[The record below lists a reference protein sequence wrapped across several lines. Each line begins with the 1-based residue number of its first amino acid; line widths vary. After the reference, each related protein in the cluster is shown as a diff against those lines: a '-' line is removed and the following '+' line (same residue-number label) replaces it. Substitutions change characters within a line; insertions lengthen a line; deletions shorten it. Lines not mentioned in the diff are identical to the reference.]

1 MSPQESYEAK
11 NDFDIAVI
19 GMSCRFPQAKN
30 VEEFWENLCNAKESV
45 SFFSDE
51 ELIESGVDESLIK
64 DPYYVKARGIVDDID
79 KFDAQFFNFFP
90 KEAELLDPQQ
100 RVFLECSYEALE
112 DAGCNTDTYPGII
125 GVWGGVG
132 MNTYLHPFLASK
144 PKVITTSE
152 GYQLSIGNEKDFLA
166 TRVSY
171 KLNLKGPSLDLQTA
185 CSTSLVAI
193 HNACLNLLN
202 YQCDCA
208 LAGGSTIFI
217 PQKSGYL
224 YQEGMILSPDG
235 HCRPFDNDAKGTV
248 GGNGCGIVVLKRLN
262 DAIADKDHIYAVI
275 KASACNNDGA
285 DRVGYTAP
293 GIEGQANVIATAL
306 SLANIDP
313 STIQY
318 VEAHG
323 TGTVLGDPIEIS
335 ALTKVYREFTQEK
348 NYCAIGSVKSNFGH
362 LDAAAGVAGFM
373 KTVLS
378 LYHSKIPPSINFK
391 NYNTKIDFHSS
402 PFYVAKDLSEWKN
415 NSNAPRRA
423 AVSSF
428 GIGGTNA
435 HVILEEAP
443 KKESKIKI
451 LESRETSSSQ
461 HSHLLTLSAKSTNA
475 LKEQKEKLYEYIK
488 NHQNSS
494 ELDLEDVAFTLQT
507 GRKEYNLRH
516 AFVARSF
523 QEALDILRLGDVK
536 SAFSGKVSND
546 TVNPQIAFMFTGQGS
561 QYAAMGRGIYENEKT
576 YSQIVDYCSEYLKP
590 LLSIDLR
597 DVLLPDEKF
606 IEQASYQIDQTFIT
620 QPALFVVQY
629 ALSRLFISWGINPTI
644 MVGHS
649 IGEYTAACLS
659 GVISLEDTL
668 RLVALRGK
676 LMQSMPAG
684 AMTGVSINETEVKNL
699 LSDAVS
705 VAAINSPNFLT
716 LSGPF
721 EAIQKTEQLL
731 KEKQIDFRRLHTS
744 HAFHSAMMD
753 PVLRRFE
760 EEVKKIKLNT
770 PSIPY
775 LSNVSGKI
783 ITERDAKDPAYYGRH
798 LRSTVRFSENM
809 QEILKLKGITLL
821 EIGPGNTLS
830 SFARS
835 HSGIAPSNIISTIR
849 HPKEERNDY
858 SFLLSSLA
866 RLWVNGQKINWSE
879 LHKNSPSSASKVSLP
894 TYPFERKRY
903 WLDLKDSHFPKQQST
918 DTTKR
923 SIEDWFYTPSWK
935 RKNVILKPLIKK
947 QKWLI
952 LAAKDEIID
961 DFMKDELFKD
971 DQIVTTAYSGKSFK
985 RIDETSFVVNPR
997 GEEDLRKLLETMKN
1011 EDTFPENILVL
1022 WNIDRAD
1029 YDEVSSVEK
1038 QDESYMGY
1046 YSLVTLAKAL
1056 SQFNLKDP
1064 INISSVTLNMFDVAD
1079 NDISQPEERTIIG
1092 PVNVIPQEYP
1102 SLKCKI
1108 IDLENT
1114 NYNESLIRSILN
1126 EVVYDPKDRI
1136 VSCRGKY
1143 KWVQS
1148 FESFQITTGKTASES
1163 LLRKNGVYLITGGL
1177 GRIGFKL
1184 TEVLSKDFLAKV
1196 ILTTVDSFPN
1206 KKRWTNWLQ
1215 THPAEDPV
1223 SHKIKQLKEL
1233 ESFGAEIQ
1241 VYKADAS
1248 NMKEMKEIVD
1258 TIIETYGELNG
1269 VFHLAGQV
1277 GEKAIRPISELT
1289 DNDFDDQI
1297 KPKIEGAKVLK
1308 EVLKRKRADFVF
1320 LMSSLSTVA
1329 GGIGLTAYSAANSFL
1344 DAFVL
1349 KVNKSSITRWI
1360 SVAWDGWKFLEDE
1373 TSGFIAGD
1381 SLILPEEGQEAFKLA
1396 LNLYAPSRIV
1406 ISKTDLQKRI
1416 IENLT
1421 HSKIALSEKGT
1432 NELLRKDISIIEKEH
1447 ISLNGNGNGSSALS
1461 DSSLAG
1467 SIAESDRPEL
1477 ATEYASPSGELENQI
1492 LEVWRELLGINKI
1505 GRNDSF
1511 FDLGGNS
1518 LLGTQLITKLR
1529 QTFKCEL
1536 PLKSLFQEPTIAG
1549 IASVIESQRLEANF
1563 NISRVDELL
1572 KKVSKLSDEEVLK
1585 LLKQKNAN
1593 G

>member
-1 MSPQESYEAK
+1 
-11 NDFDIAVI
+11 
-19 GMSCRFPQAKN
+19 
-30 VEEFWENLCNAKESV
+30 
-45 SFFSDE
+45 
-51 ELIESGVDESLIK
+51 
-64 DPYYVKARGIVDDID
+64 
-79 KFDAQFFNFFP
+79 
-90 KEAELLDPQQ
+90 
-100 RVFLECSYEALE
+100 
-112 DAGCNTDTYPGII
+112 
-125 GVWGGVG
+125 
-132 MNTYLHPFLASK
+132 
-144 PKVITTSE
+144 
-152 GYQLSIGNEKDFLA
+152 
-166 TRVSY
+166 
-171 KLNLKGPSLDLQTA
+171 LNL
-185 CSTSLVAI
+185 I
-193 HNACLNLLN
+193 N

-235 HCRPFDNDAKGTV
+235 HCRPFDNEAKGTV
-248 GGNGCGIVVLKRLN
+248 GGNGCGVVVLKRLN

-373 KTVLS
+373 KTVLC

-402 PFYVAKDLSEWKN
+402 PFYVAKELSEWKN
-415 NSNAPRRA
+415 NNNAPRRA

-443 KKESKIKI
+443 GKESKIKTA
-451 LESRETSSSQ
+451 ESRDTSSLQ
-461 HSHLLTLSAKSTNA
+461 HSQILTLSAKSINA
-475 LKEQKEKLYEYIK
+475 LKEQKEKLYEYL
-488 NHQNSS
+488 NNNQNSS
-494 ELDLEDVAFTLQT
+494 EAKLEDIAFTLQT
-507 GRKEYNLRH
+507 GRKEYNFRH
-516 AFVARSF
+516 AFVAQSF
-523 QEALDILRLGDVK
+523 QQAIDILRLGDAK

-546 TVNPQIAFMFTGQGS
+546 TLNPQIAFMFTGQGS
-561 QYAAMGRGIYENEKT
+561 QYAAMGRSIYECEKT
-576 YSQIVDYCSEYLKP
+576 YREIVDYCSEYLKP
-590 LLSIDLR
+590 FLSIDLR

-629 ALSRLFISWGINPTI
+629 ALSKLLISWGINPTI

-684 AMTGVSINETEVKNL
+684 AMTGVSISENEVKNV
-699 LSDAVS
+699 LSDVAVS
-705 VAAINSPNFLT
+705 VAAVNSPDFLT

-721 EAIQKTEQLL
+721 EAIQKTEQIL

-753 PVLRRFE
+753 PILRKFE
-760 EEVKKIKLNT
+760 EEVKKITLNR

-783 ITERDAKDPAYYGRH
+783 ITEREAKDPAYYGRH
-798 LRSTVRFSENM
+798 LRHTVRFSENM
-809 QEILKLKGITLL
+809 QEILKLKGIMLL

-835 HSGIAPSNIISTIR
+835 HQGVAPSNIISTIR
-849 HPKEERNDY
+849 HPKEERDDY
-858 SFLLSSLA
+858 SFLLSSLS
-866 RLWVNGQKINWSE
+866 RLWVNGHKINWNE
-879 LHKNSPSSASKVSLP
+879 LHKNSFSGTSKISLP

-903 WLDLKDSHFPKQQST
+903 WLDLKNTHSQKQQSIEAV
-918 DTTKR
+918 KR
-923 SIEDWFYTPSWK
+923 SIEDWFYAPSWK
-935 RKNVILKPLIKK
+935 RKNVILKPLTQK

-997 GEEDLRKLLETMKN
+997 DEEDLGKLLETLKS
-1011 EDTFPENILVL
+1011 EETFPENILVL
-1022 WNIDRAD
+1022 WNIDRSD
-1029 YDEVSSVEK
+1029 YDEISSAEK

-1046 YSLVTLAKAL
+1046 YSLVKLTKAL
-1056 SQFNLKDP
+1056 SQFNLKSP

-1079 NDISQPEERTIIG
+1079 NDFSQPEERTIIG

-1102 SLKCKI
+1102 NIKCKI

-1114 NYNESLIRSILN
+1114 NYNESLIRSLLN
-1126 EVVYDPKDRI
+1126 EVVYDPKDKI
-1136 VSCRGKY
+1136 VACRGKY

-1148 FESFQITTGKTASES
+1148 FESFQIEGGKTASES

-1184 TEVLSKDFLAKV
+1184 TEMLSKDFLAKV

-1206 KKRWTNWLQ
+1206 RKRWTNWLQ
-1215 THPAEDPV
+1215 THPADDSI

-1248 NMKEMKEIVD
+1248 SMKEMKEIVE

-1289 DNDFDDQI
+1289 DNDFEDQI

-1320 LMSSLSTVA
+1320 LMSSLSTVV

-1381 SLILPEEGQEAFKLA
+1381 SLILPEEGQEAFKVA
-1396 LNLYAPSRIV
+1396 LNPYVPSRIV

-1416 IENLT
+1416 IENLA
-1421 HSKIALSEKGT
+1421 HSKITSSEKGA
-1432 NELLRKDISIIEKEH
+1432 NETLRKDISIIEKEH
-1447 ISLNGNGNGSSALS
+1447 ISLNGNGNGNGTSSFS

-1467 SIAESDRPEL
+1467 AIAESDRPEL
-1477 ATEYASPSGELENQI
+1477 ATEYSSPTGELENQI
-1492 LEVWRELLGINKI
+1492 LDVWRELLGINKI